1 MTSNMSTLDRR
12 LRSFV
17 VTPLLVIV
25 ALLVGAGTTL
35 GIVLLAI
42 AAVMLATSAVS
53 FCPLYSLL
61 RFDTRGRKPLAHK
74 E

>member
-1 MTSNMSTLDRR
+1 MTINMSNLDRR
-12 LRSFV
+12 LRTFV

-25 ALLVGAGTTL
+25 ALLVGAGTIL

-53 FCPLYSLL
+53 FCPLYSL
-61 RFDTRGRKPLAHK
+61 FHFNTCGRTPLAH
-74 E
+74 